1 MRYLCN
7 VTYDGKDYYGSQVQK
22 DKKTIEGEIERVFSK
37 VLNHKVNI
45 ILSSRTDRKVHAY
58 SSYFHFDEDKCINED
73 KLLTSVN
80 KLINKDIYIKSIKK
94 VSDDFHARYSVK
106 SKEYLYVINTGI
118 YNPLMKDYELEYNKK
133 IDIRLLKKASKY
145 LIGTHDFKSFTSDS
159 LDKNSVRTINYIKIE
174 EKNELVKIYINGNGF
189 LKYMVRNIVGLLLEI
204 NENKKRIKDVEVILE
219 SKDRCK
225 LGVKASPEGLYLNKV
240 NY

>member
-58 SSYFHFDEDKCINED
+58 NSYFHFDEDKCINED
-73 KLLTSVN
+73 KLLTSLN

-133 IDIRLLKKASKY
+133 IDIKRLKKASKY

-159 LDKNSVRTINYIKIE
+159 LDKSSVRTINYIKIE
-174 EKNELVKIYINGNGF
+174 EENELVKIYINGNGF

-204 NENKKRIKDVEVILE
+204 NENKKRIEDIKVILE